1 MALEPR
7 KRRPQLYA
15 PLLTAQLPAAYRYDI
30 LVKPDVRVT
39 NQKDKEVQLPKLKS
53 LNEFAKRAAADFA
66 ADFAADVTA
75 PDHAWVD
82 PFAGDAAADLALLP
96 SRTSTQ

>member
-1 MALEPR
+1 M
-7 KRRPQLYA
+7 
-15 PLLTAQLPAAYRYDI
+15 
-30 LVKPDVRVT
+30 RVT

-75 PDHAWVD
+75 AAPATAWVD

>member
-1 MALEPR
+1 
-7 KRRPQLYA
+7 
-15 PLLTAQLPAAYRYDI
+15 
-30 LVKPDVRVT
+30 VRVT

-75 PDHAWVD
+75 PDRAWVD
-82 PFAGDAAADLALLP
+82 PLAGDAAADLALLP